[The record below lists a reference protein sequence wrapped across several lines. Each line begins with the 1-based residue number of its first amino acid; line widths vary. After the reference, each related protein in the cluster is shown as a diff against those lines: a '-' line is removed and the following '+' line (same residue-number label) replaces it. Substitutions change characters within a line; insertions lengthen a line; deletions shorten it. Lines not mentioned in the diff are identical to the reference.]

1 MKRIIYTLFALAAV
15 AVGCTK
21 SNIVDVPEAQKTP
34 ITFET
39 YNGKIPVTKASEITQ
54 ADIAAVQVTG
64 FHVPANGT
72 ATYTG
77 KPYMNPIISR
87 TKSGDTWGNWEYAP
101 LSYWPASGSL
111 EFVAYGTNTP
121 RFEAIDQNDEP
132 TPGELVPVDGS
143 YVEFTYTV
151 PTAAADQLDLIAAY
165 VPPTSTP
172 GTVSLNM
179 KHLLS
184 RIGFKLETVGSG
196 TTVTIDDII
205 LHGTFNTT
213 ATIDLTETDPIIGR
227 SNTTTSYSLLP
238 GNLQYTTT
246 GASDD
251 SKTATTSG
259 CTYKIYDTATEG
271 LDLNNRY
278 MMIIP
283 ETIGEITDGLADE
296 NDYDKDGNTT
306 ETIIPYIEVIYSLGG
321 VSQEPAKLPL
331 IKDVREQGAEEP
343 VWAIWSFDAGTAYE
357 FLFRVSVSK
366 IEFTGVVEDWDED
379 INDDGE
385 VDEDDYIS

>member
-87 TKSGDTWGNWEYAP
+87 TKSGDTWGNWEYSP

-111 EFVAYGTNTP
+111 EFVAHGTNTP
-121 RFEAIDQNDEP
+121 RAESGVGN
-132 TPGELVPVDGS
+132 LVPVGDS
-143 YVEFTYTV
+143 NKDFTYTV
-151 PTAAADQLDLIAAY
+151 PTAAADQLDLIAAH
-165 VPPTSTP
+165 VAPTATA
-172 GTVSLNM
+172 GTVTLNM

-196 TTVTIDDII
+196 TTVAIEDII

-213 ATIDLTETDPIIGR
+213 ATIDLTLDNPITEKAA
-227 SNTTTSYSLLP
+227 TTTSYSLLP
-238 GNLQYTTT
+238 DALAFATSA
-246 GASDD
+246 ASDD
-251 SKTATTSG
+251 SKTATTG
-259 CTYKIYDTATEG
+259 GYIYKIYDTAATEP
-271 LDLNNRY
+271 DVDNRY

-283 ETIGEITDGLADE
+283 EEVGIIADGLADE
-296 NDYDKDGNTT
+296 YDVDVDNDKT
-306 ETIIPYIEVIYSLGG
+306 ETIIPYIEVKYSLGG
-321 VSQEPAKLPL
+321 VSQTPARLPL
-331 IKDVREQGAEEP
+331 LRDARETGAENP
-343 VWAIWSFDAGTAYE
+343 VWKIWEFEAGKAYE

-366 IEFTGVVEDWDED
+366 IEFTGTVEDWDED
-379 INDDGE
+379 INGDGE
-385 VDEDDYIS
+385 VDADDYID

>member
-1 MKRIIYTLFALAAV
+1 MKKLIYTAIALATV

-54 ADIAAVQVTG
+54 NDIEEVQVTG
-64 FHVPANGT
+64 FHIPANGT

-77 KPYMNPIISR
+77 KPYMNPILSR
-87 TKSGDTWGNWEYAP
+87 TKTNDTWGDWGYSP

-111 EFVAYGTNTP
+111 EFVAHGTNTP
-121 RFEAIDQNDEP
+121 RAESGAGN
-132 TPGELVPVDGS
+132 LVPVGDS
-143 YVEFTYTV
+143 NKDFTYTV
-151 PTAAADQLDLIAAY
+151 PTAAADQLDLIAAH
-165 VPPTSTP
+165 VAPTATA
-172 GTVSLNM
+172 GTVTLNM

-196 TTVTIDDII
+196 TTVAIEDII

-213 ATIDLTETDPIIGR
+213 ATIDLTLDNPITEKTA
-227 SNTTTSYSLLP
+227 TTTSYSLLP
-238 GNLQYTTT
+238 DALAFATSE
-246 GASDD
+246 ASDD
-251 SKTATTSG
+251 SKTATDG
-259 CTYKIYDTATEG
+259 GYIYKIYDTKATEP
-271 LDLNNRY
+271 DADNRY

-283 ETIGEITDGLADE
+283 QKIGTITDGLADE
-296 NDYDKDGNTT
+296 YDVDVDNDKT
-306 ETIIPYIEVIYSLGG
+306 ETIIPYIEVQYSLGG

-343 VWAIWSFDAGTAYE
+343 VWAIWSFDAGNAYE

-366 IEFTGVVEDWDED
+366 IEFTGVVEAWDED
-379 INDDGE
+379 IDGDGD
-385 VDEDDYIS
+385 VDEDDYID